1 MSAEHAYLHS
11 AMKFSIRR
19 LYARASREERMARGE
34 REKESKREEKG
45 GGGKKKST
53 RRKRLLMSDPRNLA
67 ASRKRRKRGRSL
79 ARAEGGGQICKPD

>member
-1 MSAEHAYLHS
+1 MEHAYLHS
-11 AMKFSIRR
+11 AMKFSIRQ
-19 LYARASREERMARGE
+19 LYARASREADGSEGSEKRRVRG
-34 REKESKREEKG
+34 KKGEE
-45 GGGKKKST
+45 KKST